1 MTMCNPHP
9 LAPSPIK
16 GEGEQDLK
24 GAKRLSVTPLLPSVG
39 EGAGG

>member
-16 GEGEQDLK
+16 GEGGQDLK
-24 GAKRLSVTPLLPSVG
+24 GATLLTLTPLLPSVG